1 MYETITLLYK
11 YNSWAT
17 GILFDAM
24 EKLSPDQYN
33 APGCSGHGSIKETLA
48 HLLATQ
54 WGWFSWFDGSMPIDK
69 AKSVKITDEEI
80 NSLNEAR
87 KKWDAI
93 DQQTGR
99 FLEIETEESLKV
111 HKSFT
116 SHSGTSS
123 SLPLGELLLQ
133 VANHGTHTR
142 AQIVA
147 AIRRAGINPGIYDL
161 LYYLLAGK
169 TAKAL

>member
-24 EKLSPDQYN
+24 EKLSPEQYN

-48 HLLATQ
+48 HLLVTQ
-54 WGWFSWFDGSMPIDK
+54 WGWFSWFDGSMPIEK
-69 AKSVKITDEEI
+69 AKSVKITDEETD
-80 NSLNEAR
+80 SLKKAR

-93 DQQTGR
+93 NQQAQR
-99 FLEIETEESLKV
+99 FLEIQTEEGLKV
-111 HKSFT
+111 QKSFT
-116 SHSGTSS
+116 THSGNSL
-123 SLPLGELLLQ
+123 SLPLGEMLLHI
-133 VANHGTHTR
+133 ANHGTHTR

-147 AIRRAGINPGIYDL
+147 AIRRAGINPGSYDL
-161 LYYLLAGK
+161 LHYLLAGK
-169 TAKAL
+169 TAKAV